1 MSAMIDLPATA
12 DVLRKRTPELA
23 RHLALRLPLGS
34 PQTEVVG
41 DLRFLLEVFATGLE
55 LGSCGLVDRTLAWQK
70 VRTRALGGDVE
81 ALSEL
86 PALVAEHLASE
97 LDAEQRDAFDRLFDN
112 ASTFVRFAR
121 TTNPVGH
128 DPFLRPGTPGYDFL
142 AAATAGDRLRAQAAA
157 RRAGPLP
164 EALRTVIEPTQREVG
179 RMWQNGLL
187 PPAEEHVISQVVYHV
202 VESLATEQPQ
212 PPADAPLV
220 AMVRAP
226 GDEHSL
232 GQLCAA
238 AHVRGAGFRTR
249 TVASPGGATDLVA
262 NLAAMTPSAIAIT
275 CTTALQTRVVG
286 ALIAAIRREPTLA
299 RSFVLLGGNLILDVP
314 QLPTQLGADGGAC
327 DGATLATQL
336 RSHLLLPTLMRS

>member
-1 MSAMIDLPATA
+1 MTDLAAAA
-12 DVLRKRTPELA
+12 DILRKRAHETA

-34 PQTEVVG
+34 PQTEVTG
-41 DLRFLLEVFATGLE
+41 DLRFLMEIFAAGLE
-55 LGSCGLVDRTLAWQK
+55 LGSCGLVDRTMAWQK

-81 ALSEL
+81 ALAKL
-86 PALVAEHLASE
+86 PALVAESVAPL
-97 LDAEQRDAFDRLFDN
+97 LDDGQRDALDRLLEN

-128 DPFLRPGTPGYDFL
+128 DPLLKHGTPGYDFL
-142 AAATAGDRLRAQAAA
+142 VAATGGDRMRAQAAA
-157 RRAGPLP
+157 RRAGTLP
-164 EALRTVIEPTQREVG
+164 EALRTVIEPTQRELG
-179 RMWQNGLL
+179 RLWQNGLL
-187 PPAEEHVISQVVYHV
+187 PPGEEHLITQIVFQT
-202 VESLATEQPQ
+202 VESLSAEQAP

-249 TVASPGGATDLVA
+249 VVAGATNVA
-262 NLAAMTPSAIAIT
+262 AIVDSLALLAPAAIAVT
-275 CTTALQTRVVG
+275 CTTALQVRNVG
-286 ALIAAIRREPTLA
+286 ELIAAIRRTPALA

-314 QLPTQLGADGGAC
+314 QLPTQLGADGGAY
-327 DGATLATQL
+327 DGPTLAQQL
-336 RSHLLLPTLMRS
+336 RGHLLAAVLPRG

>member
-1 MSAMIDLPATA
+1 MIDRAATA
-12 DVLRKRTPELA
+12 DLLRKRTPEIA

-70 VRTRALGGDVE
+70 VRTRALGGDVN
-81 ALSEL
+81 ALASL
-86 PALVAEHLASE
+86 PAVVAEMIASD
-97 LDAEQRDAFDRLFDN
+97 LDAEQQDAFDRLLEN

-128 DPFLRPGTPGYDFL
+128 DPMLQPGTPGHDFL
-142 AAATAGDRLRAQAAA
+142 AAAAVGDRLRAQAAA
-157 RRAGPLP
+157 RRAGDLP
-164 EALRTVIEPTQREVG
+164 AALRMAIEPTQREVG
-179 RMWQNGLL
+179 RLWQNGLL
-187 PPAEEHVISQVVYHV
+187 PPSEEHVISQVVYHV
-202 VESLATEQPQ
+202 VESLAAEQAP
-212 PPADAPLV
+212 PPADAPMV

-238 AHVRGAGFRTR
+238 AHVRGAGLRTR
-249 TVASPGGATDLVA
+249 VVAAPGATADVVATLVA
-262 NLAAMTPSAIAIT
+262 LAPDAIAVT
-275 CTTALQTRVVG
+275 CTTAVQARTVT
-286 ALIAAIRREPTLA
+286 ALIAAIRREPALA
-299 RSFVLLGGNLILDVP
+299 RAYVLLGGLLVLDVP

-327 DGATLATQL
+327 DGASLATQL
-336 RSHLLLPTLMRS
+336 RNRLLAPTLARA